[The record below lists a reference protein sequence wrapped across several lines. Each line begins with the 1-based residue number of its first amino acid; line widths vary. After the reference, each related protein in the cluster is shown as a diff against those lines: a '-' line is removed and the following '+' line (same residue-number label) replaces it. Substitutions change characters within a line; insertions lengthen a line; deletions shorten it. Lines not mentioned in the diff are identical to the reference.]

1 MPVKTTRTSNIVIQN
16 PKINLA
22 ISNGLNV
29 IAPSCGFTVAVAV
42 DVAVDVAI
50 LFLFTLVYASSD

>member
-1 MPVKTTRTSNIVIQN
+1 MPVKTTRTSTIVIQN

-22 ISNGLNV
+22 ISSGVNV
-29 IAPSCGFTVAVAV
+29 IAPSLESAAFAVAV

-50 LFLFTLVYASSD
+50 LLLFILL